1 VTVATRFQP
10 RRSGKILRNIGF
22 VALPLLALVWSLADL
37 TLGRELL
44 EWVPYLASGFGMNIL
59 IALCAM
65 ALGTLVGV
73 LFGILELVPYRLL
86 RYPVVAYVQIFRNAP
101 HLVLIF
107 ATTYIFPFE
116 IVVFGN
122 YLPFP
127 DWVKA
132 VIGLAIP
139 ASAYVAEITRGA
151 ILSIPTTQWEA
162 AKGLGLSRN
171 QALRWIILPQCLRRS
186 LPPWMNVAASITMG
200 TALASLVGVHELL
213 HAATDASTAVRRLD
227 FTQPPRI
234 SATYDE
240 HAKILKAILARR
252 ADAAKL
258 MLRTHIEASK
268 AEVRKITLHKLHSAR
283 PVAGEL

>member
-1 VTVATRFQP
+1 M
-10 RRSGKILRNIGF
+10 LRNIGF

-227 FTQPPRI
+227 FTVIAYIVVMAAFFTLCYPI
-234 SATYDE
+234 
-240 HAKILKAILARR
+240 ARLTR
-252 ADAAKL
+252 RLERRFNAA
-258 MLRTHIEASK
+258 
-268 AEVRKITLHKLHSAR
+268 
-283 PVAGEL
+283 

>member
-1 VTVATRFQP
+1 MTTVALSEP
-10 RRSGKILRNIGF
+10 RKSGHLLRNIGF
-22 VALPLLALVWSLADL
+22 AALPALILLWSLADL
-37 TLGRELL
+37 TLGRELV
-44 EWVPYLASGFGMNIL
+44 EWLPYLASGFLMNVVISL
-59 IALCAM
+59 SAM
-65 ALGTLVGV
+65 TLGTVVGTV
-73 LFGILELVPYRLL
+73 LGILQLVPYRPV
-86 RYPVVAYVQIFRNAP
+86 RYPVVAYVQAFRNAP

-127 DWVKA
+127 DWLKA

-162 AKGLGLSRN
+162 AKGLGFSRS

-186 LPPWMNVAASITMG
+186 LPPWMNILASITMG
-200 TALASLVGVHELL
+200 TSLASLVGVHELL

-227 FTQPPRI
+227 FTIIAYIVVMAAFFTLCYPIARLTRRLERRFNAGSRI
-234 SATYDE
+234 
-240 HAKILKAILARR
+240 
-252 ADAAKL
+252 
-258 MLRTHIEASK
+258 
-268 AEVRKITLHKLHSAR
+268 
-283 PVAGEL
+283 

>member
-1 VTVATRFQP
+1 MTAATRFHP
-10 RRSGKILRNIGF
+10 RRSTEILRNVGF
-22 VALPLLALVWSLADL
+22 VALPLLVLVWSLADL

-44 EWVPYLASGFGMNIL
+44 EWMPYLASGFGMNIL

-65 ALGTLVGV
+65 VLGTLVGV
-73 LFGILELVPYRLL
+73 LFGILELVPYRVL
-86 RYPVVAYVQIFRNAP
+86 RYPVVAYVQVFRNAP

-162 AKGLGLSRN
+162 AKGLGFSRN

-227 FTQPPRI
+227 FTVIAYIVVMAAFFTLCYPI
-234 SATYDE
+234 
-240 HAKILKAILARR
+240 ARLTR
-252 ADAAKL
+252 RLERRFNAA
-258 MLRTHIEASK
+258 
-268 AEVRKITLHKLHSAR
+268 
-283 PVAGEL
+283 

>member
-1 VTVATRFQP
+1 MTVATLSHP
-10 RRSGKILRNIGF
+10 SKSSIVLRNAGIA
-22 VALPLLALVWSLADL
+22 ALPLLILVWSLADP
-37 TLGRELL
+37 TLGHEVL
-44 EWVPYLASGFGMNIL
+44 EWLPYLTSGFLMNIL
-59 IALCAM
+59 IALLAM
-65 ALGTLVGV
+65 ALGTLVGTI
-73 LFGILELVPYRLL
+73 FGILQLVPFRLL
-86 RYPVVAYVQIFRNAP
+86 RIPVVAYVQLFRNAP

-116 IVVFGN
+116 IVVFGH
-122 YLPFP
+122 YVPFP

-139 ASAYVAEITRGA
+139 ASAYIAEITRGA

-162 AKGLGLSRN
+162 AKGLGFSRS

-227 FTQPPRI
+227 FTIIAYLLVMAAFFTLCYPI
-234 SATYDE
+234 SRLTRRLE
-240 HAKILKAILARR
+240 HRFKAA
-252 ADAAKL
+252 
-258 MLRTHIEASK
+258 
-268 AEVRKITLHKLHSAR
+268 
-283 PVAGEL
+283 

>member
-1 VTVATRFQP
+1 MTSSAAAQP
-10 RRSGKILRNIGF
+10 RKSGHLLRNAGF
-22 VALPLLALVWSLADL
+22 VALPLIIMIWSIADP

-44 EWVPYLASGFGMNIL
+44 DWVPYLASGFMMNIV
-59 IALCAM
+59 IALLAM
-65 ALGTLVGV
+65 TLGTLVGV
-73 LFGILELVPYRLL
+73 VFGVLELAPYRLV
-86 RYPVVAYVQIFRNAP
+86 RYPVVAYVQVFRNAP

-116 IVVFGN
+116 IVVAGH

-132 VIGLAIP
+132 VIGLGIP

-151 ILSIPTTQWEA
+151 IQSIPTTQWEA
-162 AKGLGLSRN
+162 AKGLGFSQG

-186 LPPWMNVAASITMG
+186 LPPWMNLFASITMG

-227 FTQPPRI
+227 FTIVAYLVVMAAFFTLCYPI
-234 SATYDE
+234 SRLT
-240 HAKILKAILARR
+240 RR
-252 ADAAKL
+252 LEGRFNAA
-258 MLRTHIEASK
+258 
-268 AEVRKITLHKLHSAR
+268 
-283 PVAGEL
+283 

>member
-1 VTVATRFQP
+1 MPF
-10 RRSGKILRNIGF
+10 
-22 VALPLLALVWSLADL
+22 LVLFWSLADL

-162 AKGLGLSRN
+162 AKGLGFSRN

-227 FTQPPRI
+227 FTVIAYIVVMAAFFTLCYPI
-234 SATYDE
+234 
-240 HAKILKAILARR
+240 ARLTR
-252 ADAAKL
+252 RLERRFNAA
-258 MLRTHIEASK
+258 
-268 AEVRKITLHKLHSAR
+268 
-283 PVAGEL
+283 

>member
-1 VTVATRFQP
+1 MTAATLLQLSRGSHP
-10 RRSGKILRNIGF
+10 LRNIGF
-22 VALPLLALVWSLADL
+22 IALPLVILVWSLIDL
-37 TLGRELL
+37 TLGRELV
-44 EWVPYLASGFGMNIL
+44 EWIPYLASGFAMNIL
-59 IALCAM
+59 IAVCAM
-65 ALGTLVGV
+65 ALGTLVGTV
-73 LFGILELVPYRLL
+73 FGILELVPFRLV
-86 RYPVVAYVQIFRNAP
+86 RYPVVAYVQVFRNAP

-116 IVVFGN
+116 IVIFGN

-139 ASAYVAEITRGA
+139 ASAYAAEITRGA

-162 AKGLGLSRN
+162 AKGLGFSRK

-227 FTQPPRI
+227 FTVIAYIVVMAAFFTLCYPI
-234 SATYDE
+234 
-240 HAKILKAILARR
+240 ARLTR
-252 ADAAKL
+252 RLERRFNAA
-258 MLRTHIEASK
+258 
-268 AEVRKITLHKLHSAR
+268 
-283 PVAGEL
+283 

>member
-1 VTVATRFQP
+1 MTTTLSSTPARKSRV
-10 RRSGKILRNIGF
+10 LRNGGF
-22 VALPLLALVWSLADL
+22 VALPLIILVWSLADP
-37 TLGRELL
+37 TLGLEVL
-44 EWVPYLASGFGMNIL
+44 EWLPYLASGFMMNIV
-59 IALCAM
+59 IAVLAM
-65 ALGTLVGV
+65 TLGTLVGT
-73 LFGILELVPYRLL
+73 LFGILELVPYRLV
-86 RYPVVAYVQIFRNAP
+86 RYPVVGYVQLFRNAP

-116 IVVFGN
+116 IVLFGH

-162 AKGLGLSRN
+162 AKGLGFSRN
-171 QALRWIILPQCLRRS
+171 QSLRWIILPQCLRRS

-213 HAATDASTAVRRLD
+213 HAATDASTAVRRMD
-227 FTQPPRI
+227 FTIIAYILVMAAFFTLCYPI
-234 SATYDE
+234 SRLTRRLE
-240 HAKILKAILARR
+240 ARFS
-252 ADAAKL
+252 AA
-258 MLRTHIEASK
+258 
-268 AEVRKITLHKLHSAR
+268 
-283 PVAGEL
+283 

>member
-1 VTVATRFQP
+1 MTATTLPHP
-10 RRSGKILRNIGF
+10 RKSNYILRNAGF
-22 VALPLLALVWSLADL
+22 VALPLLILVWSLADR
-37 TLGRELL
+37 TLGREVV
-44 EWVPYLASGFGMNIL
+44 EWIPYLVSGFMMNIV
-59 IALCAM
+59 IAVLAM
-65 ALGTLVGV
+65 ALGTLVGT
-73 LFGILELVPYRLL
+73 LFGILELVPFRLV
-86 RYPVVAYVQIFRNAP
+86 RYPVVAYVQLFRNAP

-116 IVVFGN
+116 IIIFGN
-122 YLPFP
+122 YVPFP

-139 ASAYVAEITRGA
+139 ASAYIAEITRGA

-162 AKGLGLSRN
+162 AKGLGFSRG

-227 FTQPPRI
+227 FTIIAYLLVMAAFFTLCYPI
-234 SATYDE
+234 SRLTRRLE
-240 HAKILKAILARR
+240 NRFKAA
-252 ADAAKL
+252 
-258 MLRTHIEASK
+258 
-268 AEVRKITLHKLHSAR
+268 
-283 PVAGEL
+283 

>member
-1 VTVATRFQP
+1 M
-10 RRSGKILRNIGF
+10 RNIGF

-227 FTQPPRI
+227 FTVIAYIVVMAAFFTLCYPI
-234 SATYDE
+234 
-240 HAKILKAILARR
+240 ARLTR
-252 ADAAKL
+252 RLERRFNAA
-258 MLRTHIEASK
+258 
-268 AEVRKITLHKLHSAR
+268 
-283 PVAGEL
+283 

>member
-1 VTVATRFQP
+1 MTSSAAAQP
-10 RRSGKILRNIGF
+10 RKSGHLLRNTGF
-22 VALPLLALVWSLADL
+22 VALPLIIMIWSIADP

-44 EWVPYLASGFGMNIL
+44 DWLPYLASGFMMNIV
-59 IALCAM
+59 IALLAM
-65 ALGTLVGV
+65 TLGTLVGV
-73 LFGILELVPYRLL
+73 VFGILELAPYRLV
-86 RYPVVAYVQIFRNAP
+86 RYPVVAYVQVFRNAP

-116 IVVFGN
+116 IVVAGY

-132 VIGLAIP
+132 VIGLGIP

-151 ILSIPTTQWEA
+151 IQSIPTTQWEA
-162 AKGLGLSRN
+162 AKGLGFSQG

-186 LPPWMNVAASITMG
+186 LPPWMNLFASITMG

-227 FTQPPRI
+227 FTIVAYLVVMAAFFTLCYPI
-234 SATYDE
+234 SRLT
-240 HAKILKAILARR
+240 RR
-252 ADAAKL
+252 LEGRFNAA
-258 MLRTHIEASK
+258 
-268 AEVRKITLHKLHSAR
+268 
-283 PVAGEL
+283 

>member
-1 VTVATRFQP
+1 M
-10 RRSGKILRNIGF
+10 GF
-22 VALPLLALVWSLADL
+22 VALPLVILVWSFIDL
-37 TLGRELL
+37 TLGRELV
-44 EWVPYLASGFGMNIL
+44 EWIPYLASGFAMNIVISL
-59 IALCAM
+59 SAM
-65 ALGTLVGV
+65 ALGTVVGAI
-73 LFGILELVPYRLL
+73 FGILELAPYRLV

-116 IVVFGN
+116 IVIFGN

-151 ILSIPTTQWEA
+151 ILSIATAQWEA
-162 AKGLGLSRN
+162 AKGLGFSRG
-171 QALRWIILPQCLRRS
+171 QAMRWIILPQCLRRS

-227 FTQPPRI
+227 FTIIAYLVVMAAFFMLCYPI
-234 SATYDE
+234 
-240 HAKILKAILARR
+240 ARLTR
-252 ADAAKL
+252 RLERRFNAA
-258 MLRTHIEASK
+258 
-268 AEVRKITLHKLHSAR
+268 
-283 PVAGEL
+283 

>member
-1 VTVATRFQP
+1 M
-10 RRSGKILRNIGF
+10 GF
-22 VALPLLALVWSLADL
+22 IALPLVILVWSLIDL
-37 TLGRELL
+37 TLGRELV
-44 EWVPYLASGFGMNIL
+44 EWLPYLASGFAMNIL
-59 IALCAM
+59 IAVCAM
-65 ALGTLVGV
+65 ALGTLVGTV
-73 LFGILELVPYRLL
+73 LGILELVPFRLV
-86 RYPVVAYVQIFRNAP
+86 RYPVVAYVQVFRNAP

-107 ATTYIFPFE
+107 AATYIFPFE
-116 IVVFGN
+116 IVIFGN

-132 VIGLAIP
+132 VIGLAVP

-162 AKGLGLSRN
+162 AKGLGFSRK

-227 FTQPPRI
+227 FTVIAYIVVMAAFFTLCYPI
-234 SATYDE
+234 
-240 HAKILKAILARR
+240 ARLTR
-252 ADAAKL
+252 RLERRFNAD
-258 MLRTHIEASK
+258 
-268 AEVRKITLHKLHSAR
+268 
-283 PVAGEL
+283 

>member
-1 VTVATRFQP
+1 MTATTLPHP
-10 RRSGKILRNIGF
+10 RKSNYILRNAGF
-22 VALPLLALVWSLADL
+22 VALPLLILVWSVADR
-37 TLGRELL
+37 TLGREVVQ
-44 EWVPYLASGFGMNIL
+44 WIPYLVSGFMMNIV
-59 IALCAM
+59 IAVLAM
-65 ALGTLVGV
+65 ALGTLVGT
-73 LFGILELVPYRLL
+73 LFGILELVPFRLV
-86 RYPVVAYVQIFRNAP
+86 RYPVVAYVQLFRNAP

-116 IVVFGN
+116 IIIFGN
-122 YLPFP
+122 YVPFP

-139 ASAYVAEITRGA
+139 ASAYIAEITRGA

-162 AKGLGLSRN
+162 AKGLGFSRG

-227 FTQPPRI
+227 FTIIAYLLVMAAFFTLCYPI
-234 SATYDE
+234 SRLTRRLE
-240 HAKILKAILARR
+240 NRFKAA
-252 ADAAKL
+252 
-258 MLRTHIEASK
+258 
-268 AEVRKITLHKLHSAR
+268 
-283 PVAGEL
+283 

>member
-1 VTVATRFQP
+1 MTTATLLEPRKRSDLLRTV
-10 RRSGKILRNIGF
+10 GF
-22 VALPLLALVWSLADL
+22 VALPLVILVWSFIDL
-37 TLGRELL
+37 TLGRELV
-44 EWVPYLASGFGMNIL
+44 EWIPYLASGFAMNIVISL
-59 IALCAM
+59 SAM
-65 ALGTLVGV
+65 ALGTMVGAI
-73 LFGILELVPYRLL
+73 FGILELAPYRLV

-116 IVVFGN
+116 IVIFGN

-151 ILSIPTTQWEA
+151 ILSIATAQWEA
-162 AKGLGLSRN
+162 AKGLGFSRG
-171 QALRWIILPQCLRRS
+171 QAMRWIILPQCLRRS

-227 FTQPPRI
+227 FTIIAYLVVMAAFFMLCYPI
-234 SATYDE
+234 
-240 HAKILKAILARR
+240 ARLTR
-252 ADAAKL
+252 RLERRFNAA
-258 MLRTHIEASK
+258 
-268 AEVRKITLHKLHSAR
+268 
-283 PVAGEL
+283 